1 MKVKELEKKINQLI
15 TLNNLRF
22 RVEEKNK
29 TETTADL
36 DDSGFLK
43 LQNVY
48 QGEIIVYICV
58 NDSKEVLLKIMPP
71 DDDIESWYVDS
82 ESTNCLYD
90 ETSLP
95 IYINIL
101 KIALKFL
108 EDKNESKSY

>member
-1 MKVKELEKKINQLI
+1 MKVKKLEKQINQLT
-15 TLNNLRF
+15 TLNNLRV

-58 NDSKEVLLKIMPP
+58 NDSKEVLLKIVPP
-71 DDDIESWYVDS
+71 NDEVKQWYLDNESS
-82 ESTNCLYD
+82 NCLFD

-101 KIALKFL
+101 KLALKFL
-108 EDKNESKSY
+108 EDKNK

>member
-1 MKVKELEKKINQLI
+1 MKVKELEKQLNQVTTLKDLKFQVKEKVNDGI
-15 TLNNLRF
+15 TASLDSNLLR
-22 RVEEKNK
+22 
-29 TETTADL
+29 
-36 DDSGFLK
+36 
-43 LQNVY
+43 LQKVR
-48 QGEIIVYICV
+48 QGEIIVYVCV
-58 NDSKEVLLKIMPP
+58 NDYKEVLLKIMPP

>member
-1 MKVKELEKKINQLI
+1 MKTEEFEKRLNQLAILKDLKFQVKEKVNDGI
-15 TLNNLRF
+15 TASLDSNLLR
-22 RVEEKNK
+22 
-29 TETTADL
+29 
-36 DDSGFLK
+36 
-43 LQNVY
+43 LQKVR

-71 DDDIESWYVDS
+71 DDDVKQWYLDNESS
-82 ESTNCLYD
+82 NCLYD

>member
-1 MKVKELEKKINQLI
+1 MKVKEFEKQINQLT
-15 TLNNLRF
+15 TLNDLRF

-58 NDSKEVLLKIMPP
+58 KDSEEVLLKIVPP
-71 DDDIESWYVDS
+71 NDKVKQWYLDNESS
-82 ESTNCLYD
+82 NCLFD
-90 ETSLP
+90 VTSLP

-101 KIALKFL
+101 KLALKFL
-108 EDKNESKSY
+108 EDKKWK

>member
-1 MKVKELEKKINQLI
+1 MKVKELEKQLNQVTTLKDLKFQVKEKVNDGI
-15 TLNNLRF
+15 TASLDSNLLR
-22 RVEEKNK
+22 
-29 TETTADL
+29 
-36 DDSGFLK
+36 
-43 LQNVY
+43 LQKVR
-48 QGEIIVYICV
+48 QGEIIVYVCV
-58 NDSKEVLLKIMPP
+58 NDYKEVLLKIMPP

-82 ESTNCLYD
+82 ENTNCLYD

>member
-1 MKVKELEKKINQLI
+1 MKVKEFEKRLNQVT
-15 TLNNLRF
+15 TLNDLKF
-22 RVEEKNK
+22 KVEEKIK

-36 DDSGFLK
+36 DGDFLS

-71 DDDIESWYVDS
+71 DDDVKQWYLDNESS
-82 ESTNCLYD
+82 NCLFD

-95 IYINIL
+95 IYISIL
-101 KIALKFL
+101 KLTLKFL
-108 EDKNESKSY
+108 EDKNKE

>member
-1 MKVKELEKKINQLI
+1 MKVKEFEKQLNQLT
-15 TLNNLRF
+15 TLNDLRF

-58 NDSKEVLLKIMPP
+58 KDSEEVLLKIFPP
-71 DDDIESWYVDS
+71 HDENKQWYLDNESS
-82 ESTNCLYD
+82 NCLFD

-101 KIALKFL
+101 KLALKFL
-108 EDKNESKSY
+108 EDKKWK

>member
-1 MKVKELEKKINQLI
+1 MKVKEFEKQINQLT
-15 TLNNLRF
+15 TLNDLRF

-58 NDSKEVLLKIMPP
+58 KDSEEVLLKIFPP
-71 DDDIESWYVDS
+71 HDENKQWYLDNESS
-82 ESTNCLYD
+82 NCLFD

-101 KIALKFL
+101 KLALKFL
-108 EDKNESKSY
+108 EDKK

>member
-1 MKVKELEKKINQLI
+1 MKVKEFEKQLNQVT
-15 TLNNLRF
+15 TLNDLKF
-22 RVEEKNK
+22 KVEEKIK
-29 TETTADL
+29 TEATADL
-36 DDSGFLK
+36 DGDFLS

-71 DDDIESWYVDS
+71 DDDDIESWYVDS

>member
-1 MKVKELEKKINQLI
+1 MKVKEFEKQLNQVT
-15 TLNNLRF
+15 TLNDLKF
-22 RVEEKNK
+22 KVEEKTK
-29 TETTADL
+29 TEATADL
-36 DDSGFLK
+36 DGDFLS

-58 NDSKEVLLKIMPP
+58 KDSEEVLLKIVPP
-71 DDDIESWYVDS
+71 HDDIESWYVDS